1 MQRQLTDA
9 PQQPSS
15 GKQALGG
22 DLSGDAYVG
31 HYVLVRGVLVFTDKH
46 CVYCSKESHSPS
58 PRLPHKPSDVETPE
72 GGAPVQD
79 GGGSPSPP
87 AQRLSDGA
95 GNTPRPSP
103 KEVGRR
109 ERVVAKEL
117 ALEGDDGDAKT
128 QKYG

>member
-1 MQRQLTDA
+1 M
-9 PQQPSS
+9 
-15 GKQALGG
+15 GG
-22 DLSGDAYVG
+22 DLSGDVYVG
-31 HYVLVRGVLVFTDKH
+31 HYVLVRGVLVFTNKH
-46 CVYCSKESHSPS
+46 CVYCSKETHSPS

-72 GGAPVQD
+72 GGAPVQE

-95 GNTPRPSP
+95 GDTSRPPRH
-103 KEVGRR
+103 
-109 ERVVAKEL
+109 VVAKEL

>member
-31 HYVLVRGVLVFTDKH
+31 HYVLVRGVLVFTDNH
-46 CVYCSKESHSPS
+46 CVYCSKETHSPS
-58 PRLPHKPSDVETPE
+58 PCLPHKPSDFERGT
-72 GGAPVQD
+72 PVQE

-87 AQRLSDGA
+87 ARRITDGA
-95 GNTPRPSP
+95 GDTPRPP
-103 KEVGRR
+103 PTEVGRR
-109 ERVVAKEL
+109 GRVVAKNL
-117 ALEGDDGDAKT
+117 ALVGDDGDAKT